1 MLIKLPVWDG
11 KKALVDVSQKECPK
25 LNCYQ
30 LGQDKGPY
38 SPGRGYTSYYK
49 TPKWVC
55 MRRHLHGCPDVEER
69 EVVE

>member
-1 MLIKLPVWDG
+1 MLIKLQVWDG
-11 KKALVDVSQKECPK
+11 KKALVDVRADEFPK
-25 LNCYQ
+25 LNCYR

-38 SPGRGYTSYYK
+38 SPGRGYTSYHK